1 MGHYNPPPRDAVSAA
16 VSPVRY
22 AVSLDPLT
30 HLFHVC
36 CELADAGDGQAH
48 GQVFSLPSWIRGSY
62 LVRDFSK
69 HVLRL
74 RASAGGAPVA
84 IERID
89 KRSFRVAARGAL
101 TLEYQV
107 HAYDNSVRKAWLD
120 TRRGFFNGSSLF
132 YCPEGYERG
141 AFEITIV
148 KPDAALCPGWK
159 LATAMSEVSVD
170 EAGFGTY
177 LAASYE
183 ELIDHPVEM
192 ADFQSIDFDVDGVP
206 HSLVLSG
213 RCEPDT
219 VRLAADLRRVCHA
232 QREMF
237 GQEPKLHR
245 YLFLTQVTANGYG
258 GLEHRAST
266 ALVCARDAL
275 PRPGQSGLRKGYRGF
290 LGLVSH
296 EYFHL
301 WNVKRI
307 TPRRFAESK
316 LGAEAYSQ
324 DLWAYEGITSYY
336 DDLMLLRA
344 GLIDAPAYLDL
355 LAETATRLQR
365 TPGRFAQTLA
375 DASLEAWIKYYQPD
389 ENSANATV
397 NYYVKGALAA
407 LCLDLTLRLHSG
419 KTLDDV
425 MRTLWIRHGRDDQ
438 PVPESGLEQI
448 AAEISGLELR
458 TLFDSM
464 LRSTAE
470 LPLAELLAEFGVKV
484 ALRSASGPG
493 DEGGRGESRPTT
505 AWSGL
510 QLRGGD
516 TAITQVLSASPAER
530 AGLAGGDVLVALDG
544 LRVTSTNWSKLLESL
559 TPGRA
564 VGLHFF
570 RGDELLHTQLT
581 PVLAPA
587 DTWALTLAEVDGVKL
602 ERRKK
607 WLG

>member
-1 MGHYNPPPRDAVSAA
+1 M
-16 VSPVRY
+16 SPVRY

-30 HLFHVC
+30 HLYHVR
-36 CELADAGDGQAH
+36 CELADAGDD
-48 GQVFSLPSWIRGSY
+48 QVFSLPSWIRGSY
-62 LVRDFSK
+62 LVRDFAK

-74 RASAGGAPVA
+74 RASINGAPVA

-89 KRSFRVAARGAL
+89 KRSFRVAGRGAL
-101 TLEYQV
+101 SLEYQV

-132 YCPEGYERG
+132 YCPQGYEQA
-141 AFEITIV
+141 AFEISIAR
-148 KPDAALCPGWK
+148 PDAALCPGWK
-159 LATAMSEVSVD
+159 LATAMTEVLVD

-177 LAASYE
+177 RAAGYE

-192 ADFQSIDFDVDGVP
+192 ADFQRIDFDVDGVP
-206 HSLVLSG
+206 HSLILSG

-219 VRLAADLRRVCHA
+219 VRLAADLRRVCHV
-232 QREMF
+232 QRELF
-237 GQEPKLHR
+237 GQQPQLR
-245 YLFLTQVTANGYG
+245 QYLFLTQVTANGYG

-275 PRPGQSGLRKGYRGF
+275 PKPGQSGLRKGYRGF

-307 TPRRFAESK
+307 TPHRFAESK
-316 LGAEAYSQ
+316 LAAEAYSQ

-344 GLIDAPAYLDL
+344 GLLDAPSYLDL
-355 LAETATRLQR
+355 LAEAATRLQR
-365 TPGRFAQTLA
+365 TPGRFVQTVA
-375 DASLEAWIKYYQPD
+375 DASFEAWIKYYQPD
-389 ENSANATV
+389 ENTPNAAV
-397 NYYVKGALAA
+397 NYYIKGSLAA
-407 LCLDLTLRLHSG
+407 LCLDLTLRLHSSV
-419 KTLDDV
+419 TLDDV
-425 MRTLWIRHGRDDQ
+425 MRKLWTRYGRDDQ

-448 AAEISGLELR
+448 AAELSGLDLR
-458 TLFDSM
+458 ALFDSM

-470 LPLAELLAEFGVKV
+470 LPLAELLAEFGIKA
-484 ALRSASGPG
+484 ALRPVSGPG
-493 DEGGRGESRPTT
+493 DEGGRGETKPAT

-510 QLRGGD
+510 QLRGAD
-516 TAITQVLSASPAER
+516 TGIAQVLSASPAER
-530 AGLAGGDVLVALDG
+530 AGLAAGYVLVALDG
-544 LRVTSTNWSKLLESL
+544 LRVSNANWSKLLEGL
-559 TPGRA
+559 TPKRA
-564 VGLHFF
+564 VSVHFF
-570 RGDELLHTQLT
+570 RGDELLQTQLT
-581 PVLAPA
+581 PLLAPA
-587 DTWALTLAEVDGVKL
+587 DTWVLTLAEADEVKL

>member
-1 MGHYNPPPRDAVSAA
+1 M
-16 VSPVRY
+16 SPVRY

-30 HLFHVC
+30 HLYHVR
-36 CELADAGDGQAH
+36 CELADAGNNQI
-48 GQVFSLPSWIRGSY
+48 FSLPSWIRGSY
-62 LVRDFSK
+62 LVRDFAK
-69 HVLRL
+69 HVLHL
-74 RASAGGAPVA
+74 RASANGAPAA

-89 KRSFRVAARGAL
+89 KRSFRVAGHGRL

-120 TRRGFFNGSSLF
+120 ARRGFFNGSSLF
-132 YCPEGYERG
+132 YCPEGYEQA
-141 AFEITIV
+141 AFEITIAR
-148 KPDAALCPGWK
+148 PDAALCPGWK
-159 LATAMSEVSVD
+159 LATAMSEVAVD

-192 ADFQSIDFDVDGVP
+192 ADFQRIDFDVDGVP
-206 HSLVLSG
+206 HSLILSG
-213 RCEPDT
+213 RCEPDA
-219 VRLAADLRRVCHA
+219 VRLADDLRRVCHV
-232 QREMF
+232 QRELF
-237 GQEPKLHR
+237 GQQPKLHQ

-316 LGAEAYSQ
+316 LAAEAYSQ

-344 GLIDAPAYLDL
+344 GLLDAPSYLDL
-355 LAETATRLQR
+355 LAEAATRLQR
-365 TPGRFAQTLA
+365 TPGRLVQTVA
-375 DASLEAWIKYYQPD
+375 DASFEAWIKYYQPD
-389 ENSANATV
+389 ENAGNATV
-397 NYYVKGALAA
+397 NYYIKGSLAA
-407 LCLDLTLRLHSG
+407 LCLDLTLRLHSST
-419 KTLDDV
+419 TLDDV
-425 MRTLWIRHGRDDQ
+425 MRTLWTRYGRDDQ

-448 AAEISGLELR
+448 AAELSGLDLR
-458 TLFDSM
+458 ALFDSM

-470 LPLAELLAEFGVKV
+470 LPLAELLAEFGIKA
-484 ALRSASGPG
+484 ALRPASGPG
-493 DEGGRGESRPTT
+493 DEGGRGETKPAT

-510 QLRGGD
+510 QLRGAD
-516 TAITQVLSASPAER
+516 TGIAQVLSASPAER
-530 AGLAGGDVLVALDG
+530 AGLAAGDVLVALDG
-544 LRVTSTNWSKLLESL
+544 LRVSNANWSKLLEGL
-559 TPGRA
+559 TPERA
-564 VGLHFF
+564 VSLHFF
-570 RGDELLHTQLT
+570 RGDELLQTQLT
-581 PVLAPA
+581 PVLAAA
-587 DTWALTLAEVDGVKL
+587 DTWVLTLAEADAVKL